1 MTIEQSFIDKVV
13 AKTGWNPTTVSQI
26 LSAWQP
32 YEGGHDKNN
41 ATYNPLNTTQDYPG
55 AKPINSYGVKAY
67 PSEDAGVDAFIK
79 TIQNGRY
86 PHLVEA
92 FTTGNVDP
100 KGIAQDVR
108 VWTSGSPTGGSLFA
122 DTLDQGGGIT
132 PGATRSGTPTA
143 TDNLRKG
150 QEERVKQLEKLL
162 DEGFAAEPPD
172 SMDETTGI
180 NPHDSWARR
189 MQILNTSL
197 QNAYAALGR
206 KDQNFANDLATTE
219 QSIKLDTL
227 GQNRDTQLIDRFLG
241 GLQESRARSQQ
252 IADAKKEL
260 RMYGTPSGKTS
271 FSYSDLGA
279 GFEAEARRMGIDPT
293 KPLVNYPGTVWLDP
307 EADQARFDQ
316 QFGVTGQIPGIGSLH
331 TQFSDIPQQA
341 RYGAE
346 SSPGPASSAPWW
358 PSNPQGQSEIDT
370 SPSSLLPAAPFS
382 PWGSGAGQMIGP
394 RTGESAGQISLMG
407 VSGGGGGGSSL
418 GWPQKPPEWMPP
430 WAQPAGD
437 RGSW

>member
-41 ATYNPLNTTQDYPG
+41 ATYNPLNTTQSAPG
-55 AKPINSYGVKAY
+55 SKAINSVGVMAY
-67 PSEDAGVDAFIK
+67 PSEDVGVDAFIQTVK
-79 TIQNGRY
+79 NGRY

-92 FTTGNVDP
+92 FSTGNIDT

-108 VWTSGSPTGGSLFA
+108 VWTSGSPTGGSQFA

-132 PGATRSGTPTA
+132 PGGTRSGTPSA

-150 QEERVKQLEKLL
+150 QEERVAQLEKLL

-172 SMDETTGI
+172 SYDEMTGI
-180 NPHDSWARR
+180 NPHDSWAKR

-206 KDQNFANDLATTE
+206 KDQGFANDLASTD

-227 GQNRDTQLIDRFLG
+227 GQNREVQLIARFLG
-241 GLQESRARSQQ
+241 GLQESRGRAQQ

-279 GFEAEARRMGIDPT
+279 GFESEARRMGIDPT
-293 KPLVNYPGTVWLDP
+293 KPLVNYPGTIWLDP
-307 EADQARFDQ
+307 EADQARFDE
-316 QFGVTGQIPGIGSLH
+316 QFGVTGQIPGISPLH
-331 TQFSDIPQQA
+331 TQFSDVPQQA
-341 RYGAE
+341 SYGGGAD
-346 SSPGPASSAPWW
+346 SGTGYSPLFDVQSHTGPAWTSVVQE
-358 PSNPQGQSEIDT
+358 PQ
-370 SPSSLLPAAPFS
+370 FS
-382 PWGSGAGQMIGP
+382 PWESGAGQMIGP
-394 RTGESAGQISLMG
+394 KAGESTGQLSLIGAG
-407 VSGGGGGGSSL
+407 VGGGGGATQ
-418 GWPQKPPEWMPP
+418 GWPQKPPEWLPP
-430 WAQPAGD
+430 WAQPAGN